1 MGKDNNYIGRRD
13 PGGFLLGLFFCLFFR
28 TYSWLCSVPMW
39 LTLILHFV
47 IGLSWWW
54 FFATLAAWLLAGVI
68 RYCVL
73 VFARWGTRTA
83 PQNKDVENKNPYSV
97 KDWQDLSK

>member
-1 MGKDNNYIGRRD
+1 MGKDNNYNRQAGSRRL
-13 PGGFLLGLFFCLFFR
+13 FLGSFLSFVFQ
-28 TYSWLCSVPMW
+28 TYSWVCSVPMW
-39 LTLILHFV
+39 LNLDSAFRYRAFR
-47 IGLSWWW
+47 WW

-83 PQNKDVENKNPYSV
+83 PQNKEWKIKPLFR
-97 KDWQDLSK
+97 KDGRFK